1 MKRLALLSLVFAAIV
16 LSGCTINIGNS
27 NNGGADGGVFKSTTK
42 GQNWQQ
48 LSLIPTTS
56 GKPNT
61 LAGLNASVLEIDPSD
76 SSAIYY
82 GGLENGLFY
91 SYDGAESW
99 QPVKQLQGM
108 TIAAMAVDP
117 KDKCTLYAAVGNRL
131 VKSEDC
137 NRTWE
142 QVYYDNETEVSI
154 MTVAID
160 HYDSQYV
167 YIGTSRGDV
176 ILSSDAAVSWRTVAR
191 LENPVKEVAVN
202 PSDSR
207 VVFAATA
214 NKGLF
219 RSRDKGEN
227 WESLADRLQEFSDST
242 KFRDLYASKSNPGLV
257 ILANDYGLIRSTD
270 NGDSWASMKLITPEK
285 EAVITSV
292 FASEHNANEIFYVTT
307 TTFYG
312 TSDNG
317 ENWATRK
324 LPSTRVGWL
333 LREDPDHAGTL
344 YLGVK
349 QVN

>member
-1 MKRLALLSLVFAAIV
+1 MKRLVLLSALLAVTV
-16 LSGCTINIGNS
+16 LSGCTISFGGSNGN
-27 NNGGADGGVFKSTTK
+27 ADGGVFKSTTK

-48 LSLIPTTS
+48 KSLIPTTS

-61 LAGLNASVLEIDPSD
+61 LAGLNASVLAIDPSD
-76 SSAIYY
+76 SNAIYY
-82 GGLENGLFY
+82 GGIENGLFY
-91 SYDGAESW
+91 SYDGGDNW
-99 QPVKQLQGM
+99 LPVKQLGGL
-108 TIAAMAVDP
+108 TVAALAIDP

-137 NRTWE
+137 SRTWN
-142 QVYYDNETEVSI
+142 QVYYDNEPEVSI
-154 MTVAID
+154 STVAVD
-160 HYDSQYV
+160 QYDSAYV

-191 LENPVKEVAVN
+191 LENPLKKVVIN
-202 PSDSR
+202 PADSR

-214 NKGLF
+214 NKGLY

-227 WESLADRLQEFSDST
+227 WESLADQLQEFSDST
-242 KFRDLYASKSNPGLV
+242 KFRDLYASKNTPGLV
-257 ILANDYGLIRSTD
+257 ILANDYGLIKSTD
-270 NGDSWASMKLITPEK
+270 NGDSWAALKLITPEK
-285 EAVITSV
+285 NAIITSV
-292 FASEHNANEIFYVTT
+292 LASEHNSNEIYYVTT

-312 TSDNG
+312 TADSG

-324 LPSTRVGWL
+324 LPSTRVGWI
-333 LREDPDHAGTL
+333 LREDPKQAGTL